1 MTVEEV
7 WKPVDGYEE
16 LYEVSNLGR
25 VRSLEF
31 RNGTGR
37 HRRIRVLTPT
47 DNGHGYMIVGLCSD
61 NQAKR
66 KNYYVHRLVA
76 KAFVPNP
83 DNLPVIDHV
92 DHDRANNKA
101 SNLRWLTQRDN
112 VKHSRKRMC
121 KPRQKP
127 MSNTG
132 ERYISKQKKDGKYR
146 LTINLKQ
153 IGVFGTIE
161 EALAVRDEILEEA

>member
-1 MTVEEV
+1 
-7 WKPVDGYEE
+7 
-16 LYEVSNLGR
+16 
-25 VRSLEF
+25 
-31 RNGTGR
+31 
-37 HRRIRVLTPT
+37 
-47 DNGHGYMIVGLCSD
+47 MIVGLCSD

-92 DHDRANNKA
+92 DHDRTNNKA

-121 KPRQKP
+121 KPRLKP
-127 MSNTG
+127 MTNTG
-132 ERYISKQKKDGKYR
+132 ERYISKQMKDGKYR

-153 IGVFGTIE
+153 IGVFDTIE
-161 EALAVRDEILEEA
+161 EAKAVRDEVLKEA

>member
-1 MTVEEV
+1 MEEI
-7 WKPVDGYEE
+7 WKPIEGYEE

-31 RNGTGR
+31 RNGTSR
-37 HRRIRVLTPT
+37 LRRTKVLTPT
-47 DNGHGYMIVGLCSD
+47 DNGHGYMIVGL
-61 NQAKR
+61 NAGKKAKR

-83 DNLPVIDHV
+83 GNLPVIDHV

-101 SNLRWLTQRDN
+101 SNLRWLTQGDN
-112 VKHSRKRMC
+112 VRHSRKLMC

-153 IGVFGTIE
+153 IGVFDTIE
-161 EALAVRDEILEEA
+161 EAKAVRDEILKEA